1 MLKIQNL
8 LLTSSFFYLYLST
21 SCFAKTPEFYEDALR
36 ETTINIIT
44 QSQAEKEEELKS
56 PDIFSPNPLESNE
69 PDPLLPNLPTFE
81 IITGEKREKLSQ
93 ELDQLNIEAAILL
106 RAGETTKAFETWNRE
121 LRLRRYLGQAEEL
134 AALTRVAEIAWN
146 NNQKLQVQWIQK
158 RLEILQPEIQEQELP
173 NLELLQALGSAFNT
187 VRAKDLAVEV
197 YQQVISE
204 ARKQEDVVTLKQ
216 ALTTKGEIYL
226 SWLDYDNA
234 AIAYEEL
241 LEVQQQNNSE
251 LSTNEEIINPS
262 INSDFQKSNTL
273 RKLAFIYNQA
283 EKPLQA
289 IIAKERLVD
298 FYQGKQNIAE
308 VSEIKISI
316 AKDYEELGRLNL
328 ASQYYQEAYSIAQSI
343 QQFLTASNALE
354 NLAALYLS
362 QDEKEAAIEIY
373 KVQLLMDQQF
383 VNVYGMMETYDR
395 MGQVYAQLKA
405 YSLANSSFQK
415 GLELSRQL
423 GGYRESYF
431 LQKLDKLNRNKNKQ
445 DLRRQTEK
453 PGFS

>member
-1 MLKIQNL
+1 MPKIKNL
-8 LLTSSFFYLYLST
+8 LITSSFCYFYFST
-21 SCFAKTPEFYEDALR
+21 SCLAKTPEFSEDTLR
-36 ETTINIIT
+36 ETTINTI
-44 QSQAEKEEELKS
+44 SQRQTKKEEELGS
-56 PDIFSPNPLESNE
+56 PDIFSPNPLESTE
-69 PDPLLPNLPTFE
+69 PDPLLPNPPTTGTL
-81 IITGEKREKLSQ
+81 TGEKREQLSQ
-93 ELDQLNIEAAILL
+93 ELDQLNVEAAVLL
-106 RAGETTKAFETWNRE
+106 AAGETIQAFETWNRE
-121 LRLRRYLGQAEEL
+121 LRLRRYLGKVEEL

-146 NNQKLQVQWIQK
+146 NNQKLQVQWITK
-158 RLEILQPEIQEQELP
+158 RLEILQPEIQEQEPP
-173 NLELLQALGSAFNT
+173 NLELLQALGLAFNT
-187 VRAKDLAVEV
+187 VRAKDPAVEV

-216 ALTTKGEIYL
+216 ALTATGEIYL

-251 LSTNEEIINPS
+251 LSTNEETINPPIS
-262 INSDFQKSNTL
+262 GDFEKSNTL

-298 FYQGKQNIAE
+298 FYQGQQNIAE
-308 VSEIKISI
+308 VPEIKISI
-316 AKDYEELGRLNL
+316 AEDYEELGRLNL

-343 QQFLTASNALE
+343 QQFLTASDALE

-383 VNVYGMMETYDR
+383 VNVYGMMKTYDR

-405 YSLANSSFQK
+405 YGLAMSSFQR

-431 LQKLDKLNRNKNKQ
+431 LQKLDKLNRNI
-445 DLRRQTEK
+445 
-453 PGFS
+453 

>member
-21 SCFAKTPEFYEDALR
+21 YCLAKTPEFSEYTLR
-36 ETTINIIT
+36 KTTINII
-44 QSQAEKEEELKS
+44 SQRQTETEEELES
-56 PDIFSPNPLESNE
+56 PDIFSPNPLESTQ
-69 PDPLLPNLPTFE
+69 PDPLLPNPPTTRTV
-81 IITGEKREKLSQ
+81 TGEKREELSQ
-93 ELDQLNIEAAILL
+93 ELDQLNVEAAALL
-106 RAGETTKAFETWNRE
+106 AAGETTKAFEIWNRE
-121 LRLRRYLGQAEEL
+121 LRLRRYLSKAEEL
-134 AALTRVAEIAWN
+134 AALSRVAEIAWN
-146 NNQKLQVQWIQK
+146 NSQKLQVQWITK
-158 RLEILQPEIQEQELP
+158 RLETLRPEIKEQEPP

-187 VRAKDLAVEV
+187 VRAKDSGVEI

-216 ALTTKGEIYL
+216 ALTAVGEIYL
-226 SWLDYDNA
+226 NWLDYDNA

-241 LEVQQQNNSE
+241 LEVQQQSNLE
-251 LSTNEEIINPS
+251 LSEIETTNFLISGNFE
-262 INSDFQKSNTL
+262 QANTL
-273 RKLAFIYNQA
+273 KQLAFIYNQGG
-283 EKPLQA
+283 KPLQA
-289 IIAKERLVD
+289 ITAKERLVD
-298 FYQGKQNIAE
+298 FYEGQQNIAE
-308 VSEIKISI
+308 VPEIKISI
-316 AKDYEELGRLNL
+316 AEDYEELGRLNL

-343 QQFLTASNALE
+343 QQFLTASDALE

-405 YSLANSSFQK
+405 YGLAMSSFQR

-431 LQKLDKLNRNKNKQ
+431 LQKLDKLNRNI
-445 DLRRQTEK
+445 
-453 PGFS
+453 

>member
-21 SCFAKTPEFYEDALR
+21 YCLAKTPEFSEYTLR
-36 ETTINIIT
+36 KTTINII
-44 QSQAEKEEELKS
+44 SQRQTETEEELES
-56 PDIFSPNPLESNE
+56 PDIFSPNPLESTQ
-69 PDPLLPNLPTFE
+69 PDPLLPNPPTTRTV
-81 IITGEKREKLSQ
+81 TGEKREELSQ
-93 ELDQLNIEAAILL
+93 ELDQLNVEAAALL
-106 RAGETTKAFETWNRE
+106 AAGETTKAFEIWNRE
-121 LRLRRYLGQAEEL
+121 LRLHRYLGKAEEL
-134 AALTRVAEIAWN
+134 AALSRVAEIAWN
-146 NNQKLQVQWIQK
+146 NSQKLQVQWITK
-158 RLEILQPEIQEQELP
+158 RLETLRPEIKEQEPP

-187 VRAKDLAVEV
+187 VRAKDSGVEI

-204 ARKQEDVVTLKQ
+204 ARKQENVVTLKQ
-216 ALTTKGEIYL
+216 ALTAVGEIYL
-226 SWLDYDNA
+226 NWLDYDNA

-241 LEVQQQNNSE
+241 LEVQQQSNLE
-251 LSTNEEIINPS
+251 LSEIETTNFLISGNFE
-262 INSDFQKSNTL
+262 QANTL
-273 RKLAFIYNQA
+273 KQLAFIYNQGG
-283 EKPLQA
+283 KPLQA
-289 IIAKERLVD
+289 ITAKERLVD
-298 FYQGKQNIAE
+298 FYEGQQNIAE
-308 VSEIKISI
+308 VPEIKISI
-316 AKDYEELGRLNL
+316 AEDYEELGRLNL

-343 QQFLTASNALE
+343 QQFLTASDALE

-405 YSLANSSFQK
+405 YGLAMSSFQR

-431 LQKLDKLNRNKNKQ
+431 LQKLDKLNRNI
-445 DLRRQTEK
+445 
-453 PGFS
+453 

>member
-21 SCFAKTPEFYEDALR
+21 SCFAKTPEFYEDTLR

-173 NLELLQALGSAFNT
+173 SLELLQALGSAFNT

-289 IIAKERLVD
+289 IIA
-298 FYQGKQNIAE
+298 
-308 VSEIKISI
+308 
-316 AKDYEELGRLNL
+316 
-328 ASQYYQEAYSIAQSI
+328 
-343 QQFLTASNALE
+343 
-354 NLAALYLS
+354 
-362 QDEKEAAIEIY
+362 
-373 KVQLLMDQQF
+373 
-383 VNVYGMMETYDR
+383 NV
-395 MGQVYAQLKA
+395 
-405 YSLANSSFQK
+405 
-415 GLELSRQL
+415 
-423 GGYRESYF
+423 
-431 LQKLDKLNRNKNKQ
+431 
-445 DLRRQTEK
+445 
-453 PGFS
+453 

>member
-1 MLKIQNL
+1 MPKIKNL
-8 LLTSSFFYLYLST
+8 LITSSFCYFYFST
-21 SCFAKTPEFYEDALR
+21 SCLAKTPEFSEDTLR
-36 ETTINIIT
+36 ETTINTI
-44 QSQAEKEEELKS
+44 SQRQTKKEEELGS
-56 PDIFSPNPLESNE
+56 PDIFSPNPLESTE
-69 PDPLLPNLPTFE
+69 PDPLLPNPPTTGTL
-81 IITGEKREKLSQ
+81 TGEKREQLSQ
-93 ELDQLNIEAAILL
+93 ELDQLNVEAAVLL
-106 RAGETTKAFETWNRE
+106 AAGETIQAFETWNRE
-121 LRLRRYLGQAEEL
+121 LRLRRYLGKVEEL

-146 NNQKLQVQWIQK
+146 NNQKLQVQWITK
-158 RLEILQPEIQEQELP
+158 RLEILQPEIQEQEPP
-173 NLELLQALGSAFNT
+173 NLELLQALGLAFNT
-187 VRAKDLAVEV
+187 VRAKDPAVEV

-216 ALTTKGEIYL
+216 ALTATGEIYL

-251 LSTNEEIINPS
+251 LSTNEETINPPIS
-262 INSDFQKSNTL
+262 GDFEKSNTL

-298 FYQGKQNIAE
+298 FYQGQQNIAE
-308 VSEIKISI
+308 VPEIKISI
-316 AKDYEELGRLNL
+316 AEDYEELGRLNL

-343 QQFLTASNALE
+343 QQFLTASDALE

-383 VNVYGMMETYDR
+383 VNVYGMMKTYDR

-405 YSLANSSFQK
+405 YGLAKSSFQR

-431 LQKLDKLNRNKNKQ
+431 LQKLDKLNRNRN
-445 DLRRQTEK
+445 RNRNM
-453 PGFS
+453 

>member
-21 SCFAKTPEFYEDALR
+21 YCLAKTPEFSEYTLR
-36 ETTINIIT
+36 KTTINII
-44 QSQAEKEEELKS
+44 SQRQTETEEELES
-56 PDIFSPNPLESNE
+56 PDIFSPNPLESTQ
-69 PDPLLPNLPTFE
+69 PDPLLPNPPTTRTV
-81 IITGEKREKLSQ
+81 TGEKREELSQ
-93 ELDQLNIEAAILL
+93 ELDQLNVEAAALL
-106 RAGETTKAFETWNRE
+106 AAGETTKAFEIWNRE
-121 LRLRRYLGQAEEL
+121 LRLHRYLGKAEEL
-134 AALTRVAEIAWN
+134 AALSRVAEIAWN
-146 NNQKLQVQWIQK
+146 NSQKLQVQWITK
-158 RLEILQPEIQEQELP
+158 RLETLQPEIKEQEPP

-187 VRAKDLAVEV
+187 VRAKDSGVEI

-204 ARKQEDVVTLKQ
+204 ARKQENVVTLKQ
-216 ALTTKGEIYL
+216 ALTAVGEIYL
-226 SWLDYDNA
+226 NWLDYDNA

-241 LEVQQQNNSE
+241 LEVQQQSNLE
-251 LSTNEEIINPS
+251 LSEIETTNFLISGNFE
-262 INSDFQKSNTL
+262 QANTL
-273 RKLAFIYNQA
+273 KQLAFIYNQGG
-283 EKPLQA
+283 KPLQA
-289 IIAKERLVD
+289 ITAKERLVD
-298 FYQGKQNIAE
+298 FYEGQQNIAE
-308 VSEIKISI
+308 VPEIKISI
-316 AKDYEELGRLNL
+316 AEDYEELGRLNL

-343 QQFLTASNALE
+343 QQFLTASDALE

-405 YSLANSSFQK
+405 YGLAMSSFQR

-431 LQKLDKLNRNKNKQ
+431 LQKLDKLNRNI
-445 DLRRQTEK
+445 
-453 PGFS
+453 

>member
-21 SCFAKTPEFYEDALR
+21 YCLAKTPEFSEYTLR
-36 ETTINIIT
+36 KTTINII
-44 QSQAEKEEELKS
+44 SQRQTETEEELES
-56 PDIFSPNPLESNE
+56 PDIFSPNPLESTQ
-69 PDPLLPNLPTFE
+69 PDPLLPNPPTTRTV
-81 IITGEKREKLSQ
+81 TGEKREELSQ
-93 ELDQLNIEAAILL
+93 ELDQLNVEAAALL
-106 RAGETTKAFETWNRE
+106 AAGETTKAFEIWNRE
-121 LRLRRYLGQAEEL
+121 LRLHRYLGKAEEL
-134 AALTRVAEIAWN
+134 AALSRVAEIAWN
-146 NNQKLQVQWIQK
+146 NSQKLQVQWITK
-158 RLEILQPEIQEQELP
+158 RLETLQPEIKEQEPP

-187 VRAKDLAVEV
+187 VRAKDSGVEI

-204 ARKQEDVVTLKQ
+204 ARKQENVVTLKQ
-216 ALTTKGEIYL
+216 ALTAVGEIYL
-226 SWLDYDNA
+226 NWLDYDNA

-241 LEVQQQNNSE
+241 LEVQQQSNLE
-251 LSTNEEIINPS
+251 LPEIETTNFLISGNFE
-262 INSDFQKSNTL
+262 QANTL
-273 RKLAFIYNQA
+273 KQLAFIYNQGG
-283 EKPLQA
+283 KPLQA
-289 IIAKERLVD
+289 ITAKERLVD
-298 FYQGKQNIAE
+298 FYEGQQNIAE
-308 VSEIKISI
+308 VPEIKISI
-316 AKDYEELGRLNL
+316 AEDYEELGRLNL

-343 QQFLTASNALE
+343 QQFLTASDALE

-405 YSLANSSFQK
+405 YGLAMSSFQR

-431 LQKLDKLNRNKNKQ
+431 LQKLDKLNRNI
-445 DLRRQTEK
+445 
-453 PGFS
+453 

>member
-21 SCFAKTPEFYEDALR
+21 YCLAKTPEFSEYTLR
-36 ETTINIIT
+36 KTTINII
-44 QSQAEKEEELKS
+44 SQRQTETEEELES
-56 PDIFSPNPLESNE
+56 PDIFSPNPLESTQ
-69 PDPLLPNLPTFE
+69 PDPLLPNPPTTRTV
-81 IITGEKREKLSQ
+81 TGEKREELSQ
-93 ELDQLNIEAAILL
+93 ELDQLNVEAAALL
-106 RAGETTKAFETWNRE
+106 AAGETTKAFEIWNRE
-121 LRLRRYLGQAEEL
+121 LRLHRYLGKAEEL
-134 AALTRVAEIAWN
+134 AALSRVAEIAWN
-146 NNQKLQVQWIQK
+146 NSQKLQVQWITK
-158 RLEILQPEIQEQELP
+158 RLETLQPEIKEQEPP

-187 VRAKDLAVEV
+187 VRAKDSGVEI

-204 ARKQEDVVTLKQ
+204 ARKQENVVTLKQ
-216 ALTTKGEIYL
+216 ALTAVGEIYL
-226 SWLDYDNA
+226 NWLDYDNA

-241 LEVQQQNNSE
+241 LEVQQQSNLE
-251 LSTNEEIINPS
+251 LSEIETTNFLISGNFE
-262 INSDFQKSNTL
+262 QANTL
-273 RKLAFIYNQA
+273 KQLAVIYNQGG
-283 EKPLQA
+283 KPLQA
-289 IIAKERLVD
+289 ITAKERLVD
-298 FYQGKQNIAE
+298 FYEGQQNIAE
-308 VSEIKISI
+308 VPEIKISI
-316 AKDYEELGRLNL
+316 AEDYEELGRLNL

-343 QQFLTASNALE
+343 QQFLTASDALE

-405 YSLANSSFQK
+405 YGLAMSSFQR

-431 LQKLDKLNRNKNKQ
+431 LQKLDKLNRNI
-445 DLRRQTEK
+445 
-453 PGFS
+453 